1 MKLWFW
7 VFHPNIIVFLFIGLG
22 IGFNGIEI
30 DYLCKLTDLICHILL
45 VLVVFEISGRS
56 KGSDSLWKIV
66 LKPLDFSL
74 TEFFLFFIEEIR
86 TDA

>member
-1 MKLWFW
+1 
-7 VFHPNIIVFLFIGLG
+7 
-22 IGFNGIEI
+22 
-30 DYLCKLTDLICHILL
+30 
-45 VLVVFEISGRS
+45 
-56 KGSDSLWKIV
+56 LWKIV